1 MPHFLM
7 SDHWTLLKD
16 YLKNQRKFRH
26 TKKMVKRYHLLL
38 TLPQK
43 IVQPPK
49 YGGKNLV
56 PLHTKTKLMLLI
68 TLSC

>member
-26 TKKMVKRYHLLL
+26 TKKKW
-38 TLPQK
+38 
-43 IVQPPK
+43 
-49 YGGKNLV
+49 
-56 PLHTKTKLMLLI
+56 
-68 TLSC
+68 

>member
-26 TKKMVKRYHLLL
+26 T
-38 TLPQK
+38 QK
-43 IVQPPK
+43 NGEKVS
-49 YGGKNLV
+49 
-56 PLHTKTKLMLLI
+56 LI
-68 TLSC
+68 AYPATENSPAT